1 MRMKRSEIYKA
12 ILEDAFKRMHDDKF
26 IDDDAYYDA
35 TDYILSGEF
44 GNIECESLH
53 ANYKPIVKAIVD
65 WDGSNDE
72 EINIGDK
79 VYYETAADEQLDY
92 YREISVDDESS
103 KYALISVANLYDDI
117 HSGKVNS
124 FLRNVEFIWSVIN
137 IDSMADAKKEFWD
150 RCNERQENSFYIIT
164 DENLSSNEDIWNAYS
179 YGYMLYANSKEYERD
194 SQLNFNKENK
204 FSETIPYNKRNKY
217 SQYYELFDLIS
228 ESHYCDDVLRR
239 YLNMYQIIEN
249 MCYRRNLAKISRG
262 SKRGFVRHSIAIASK
277 ANKNETD
284 EIVKGI
290 MELFPDIQNIIVVSD
305 ISPYDL
311 FLEREYGI
319 ANGGH
324 GDKKVAKI
332 IYNLRNSIVHN
343 KSTELHFSY
352 GNIDEYKDVIGLIK
366 KLIVKLE
373 PKIIDIIND
382 PSNNILEYDGKKM
395 DLY

>member
-1 MRMKRSEIYKA
+1 MKRSEIYKA
-12 ILEDAFKRMHDDKF
+12 ILEDAFKRMHDNNL
-26 IDDDAYYDA
+26 IDHDAYDDA
-35 TDYILSGEF
+35 TDYISSGEF
-44 GNIECESLH
+44 GNIECEYLH
-53 ANYKPIVKAIVD
+53 ANYKPIVKAIVN
-65 WDGSNDE
+65 WDGSNDK
-72 EINIGDK
+72 EINVGDK

-92 YREISVDDESS
+92 YREISVYSESS

-117 HSGKVNS
+117 HSGKVDS
-124 FLRNVEFIWSVIN
+124 FLRNVEFIWSAISG
-137 IDSMADAKKEFWD
+137 DSDAKKEFWD
-150 RCNERQENSFYIIT
+150 RCNERQENSFYVIT
-164 DENLSSNEDIWNAYS
+164 DELLSSKEEIWNAYS
-179 YGYMLYANSKEYERD
+179 YGYMLYANSEKHERN
-194 SQLNFNKENK
+194 SLLNFASGNK
-204 FSETIPYNKRNKY
+204 FAETIPYNKENKY

-290 MELFPDIQNIIVVSD
+290 MDLFPGIQYVIVEADIN
-305 ISPYDL
+305 PYDS

-319 ANGGH
+319 AKRGH
-324 GDKKVAKI
+324 SDKKVAKI
-332 IYNLRNSIVHN
+332 VYNLRNSIVHN

-352 GNIDEYKDVIGLIK
+352 GNFDEYKDVIGLMNL
-366 KLIVKLE
+366 LIEKFE
-373 PKIIDIIND
+373 PKIIYIIND

>member
-1 MRMKRSEIYKA
+1 MKRSEIYKA
-12 ILEDAFKRMHDDKF
+12 ILEDAFKRMHDEKL
-26 IDDDAYYDA
+26 IDDDAYDDVI
-35 TDYILSGEF
+35 DYISSGEF

-53 ANYKPIVKAIVD
+53 AIYKPIVKAIVG
-65 WDGSNDE
+65 WDGSNDK
-72 EINIGDK
+72 EINVGDK
-79 VYYETAADEQLDY
+79 VYYETAAGEQLDY
-92 YREISVDDESS
+92 YREISVYSESS
-103 KYALISVANLYDDI
+103 KYALISVANLYDDVQAN
-117 HSGKVNS
+117 KVNS
-124 FLRNVEFIWSVIN
+124 FLLNVEFIWSAISGDN
-137 IDSMADAKKEFWD
+137 DAMKEFWD
-150 RCNERQENSFYIIT
+150 RCSEKQENSFYIIT
-164 DENLSSNEDIWNAYS
+164 DENLSSNEEIWNAYS

-194 SQLNFNKENK
+194 SQLNYHKENK
-204 FSETIPYNKRNKY
+204 FAETIPFIKENMY

-239 YLNMYQIIEN
+239 YLNMYQIIEK
-249 MCYRRNLAKISRG
+249 MCYRRHLAKISRG
-262 SKRGFVRHSIAIASK
+262 SKRGFVRHSIAIASR

-290 MELFPDIQNIIVVSD
+290 MELFPGIKVVIAASD
-305 ISPYDL
+305 IRLYDP

-319 ANGGH
+319 AIGGH

-352 GNIDEYKDVIGLIK
+352 GNFEEYKDVIGLIYL
-366 KLIVKLE
+366 LIEKLE

-382 PSNNILEYDGKKM
+382 PRNNKLEYDGKKM

>member
-12 ILEDAFKRMHDDKF
+12 ILEDAFKRMHDDNF
-26 IDDDAYYDA
+26 IDDDVYNDA
-35 TDYILSGEF
+35 TDYISSGEF

-65 WDGSNDE
+65 WDGSNDI
-72 EINIGDK
+72 EINVGDK
-79 VYYETAADEQLDY
+79 VYYDTAMDEQLDY
-92 YREISVDDESS
+92 YREISKSSESS
-103 KYALISVANLYDDI
+103 KYALVSVANLYDDI

-124 FLRNVEFIWSVIN
+124 FLRNVEFIWSAISG
-137 IDSMADAKKEFWD
+137 DGDAMKEFWD

-164 DENLSSNEDIWNAYS
+164 DADLSSNEEIWNAYS

-194 SQLNFNKENK
+194 SQLNFRKENK
-204 FSETIPYNKRNKY
+204 FAETIPYNKENKY

-290 MELFPDIQNIIVVSD
+290 MDLFPGIQYVIVEADIN
-305 ISPYDL
+305 PYDS

-319 ANGGH
+319 AKRGH
-324 GDKKVAKI
+324 SDKKVAKI
-332 IYNLRNSIVHN
+332 VYNLRNSIVHN

-352 GNIDEYKDVIGLIK
+352 GNIDEYKDVIRLIK
-366 KLIVKLE
+366 LLIEKLE

>member
-26 IDDDAYYDA
+26 IDDDAYDDA
-35 TDYILSGEF
+35 TDYISSGEF

-72 EINIGDK
+72 EINVGDK
-79 VYYETAADEQLDY
+79 VYYETATDEQLDY
-92 YREISVDDESS
+92 YREISKSSKSS

-117 HSGKVNS
+117 LANRVNS
-124 FLRNVEFIWSVIN
+124 FLRNVEFIWSVISGDN
-137 IDSMADAKKEFWD
+137 DARKEFWD

-164 DENLSSNEDIWNAYS
+164 DEDLFSKEDIWNAYS

-204 FSETIPYNKRNKY
+204 FSETIPYNKGNKY

-290 MELFPDIQNIIVVSD
+290 MELFPGIQNIIVVSD

-324 GDKKVAKI
+324 GDKK
-332 IYNLRNSIVHN
+332 LP
-343 KSTELHFSY
+343 KSYITSET
-352 GNIDEYKDVIGLIK
+352 V
-366 KLIVKLE
+366 
-373 PKIIDIIND
+373 
-382 PSNNILEYDGKKM
+382 
-395 DLY
+395 

>member
-26 IDDDAYYDA
+26 IDDDAYDDA
-35 TDYILSGEF
+35 TDYISSGEF

-53 ANYKPIVKAIVD
+53 ANYKLIVKAIVD

-164 DENLSSNEDIWNAYS
+164 DEDLSSNEEIWNAYS

-194 SQLNFNKENK
+194 SQLNFRKENK
-204 FSETIPYNKRNKY
+204 FSETILYNKGNKY

-290 MELFPDIQNIIVVSD
+290 MELFPGIQNIIVVSD

-366 KLIVKLE
+366 KLIEKLE

>member
-12 ILEDAFKRMHDDKF
+12 ILEDAFKRMHDEKL
-26 IDDDAYYDA
+26 IDDDAYDDA
-35 TDYILSGEF
+35 IDYISSGEF

-53 ANYKPIVKAIVD
+53 ANYKPIVKAIIG
-65 WDGSNDE
+65 WDGSNDK
-72 EINIGDK
+72 EINVGDK
-79 VYYETAADEQLDY
+79 VYYEIAAGEQLDY
-92 YREISVDDESS
+92 YREISVYSESS
-103 KYALISVANLYDDI
+103 KYALISVANLYDDVQAN
-117 HSGKVNS
+117 KVNS
-124 FLRNVEFIWSVIN
+124 FLLNVEFIWSAISGDN
-137 IDSMADAKKEFWD
+137 DAMKEFWD
-150 RCNERQENSFYIIT
+150 RCSEKQENTFYIIT
-164 DENLSSNEDIWNAYS
+164 DENLSSNEEIWNAYS
-179 YGYMLYANSKEYERD
+179 YGYMLYANSREYERD
-194 SQLNFNKENK
+194 SQLNYHKENK
-204 FSETIPYNKRNKY
+204 FAGTIPYIKENMY

-249 MCYRRNLAKISRG
+249 MCYRRHLAKISRG
-262 SKRGFVRHSIAIASK
+262 SKRGFVRHSIAIASR

-290 MELFPDIQNIIVVSD
+290 MELFPGIKDVIAVSD
-305 ISPYDL
+305 IRPYDP

-352 GNIDEYKDVIGLIK
+352 GNFEEYKDVIELIYL
-366 KLIVKLE
+366 LIEKLE
-373 PKIIDIIND
+373 PKIINIIND
-382 PSNNILEYDGKKM
+382 PNNTILEYDGKKM

>member
-12 ILEDAFKRMHDDKF
+12 ILEDAFKRMHDEKL
-26 IDDDAYYDA
+26 IDDDAYDDA
-35 TDYILSGEF
+35 IDYISSGEF

-53 ANYKPIVKAIVD
+53 ANYKPIVKAIIG
-65 WDGSNDE
+65 WDGSNDK
-72 EINIGDK
+72 EINVGDK
-79 VYYETAADEQLDY
+79 VYYEIAAGEQLDY
-92 YREISVDDESS
+92 YREISVYSESS
-103 KYALISVANLYDDI
+103 KYALISVANLYDDVQAN
-117 HSGKVNS
+117 KVNS
-124 FLRNVEFIWSVIN
+124 FLLNVEFIWSAISGDN
-137 IDSMADAKKEFWD
+137 DAMKEFWD
-150 RCNERQENSFYIIT
+150 RCSEKQENSFYIIT
-164 DENLSSNEDIWNAYS
+164 DENLSSNEEIWNAYS
-179 YGYMLYANSKEYERD
+179 YGYMLYANSREYERD
-194 SQLNFNKENK
+194 SQLNYHKENK
-204 FSETIPYNKRNKY
+204 FAGTIPYIKENMY

-249 MCYRRNLAKISRG
+249 MCYRRHLAKISRG
-262 SKRGFVRHSIAIASK
+262 SKRGFVRHSIAIASR

-284 EIVKGI
+284 EIVKGM
-290 MELFPDIQNIIVVSD
+290 MELFPGIKDVIAVSD
-305 ISPYDL
+305 IRPYDP

-352 GNIDEYKDVIGLIK
+352 GNFEEYKDVIELICL
-366 KLIVKLE
+366 LIEKLE
-373 PKIIDIIND
+373 PKIINIIND
-382 PSNNILEYDGKKM
+382 PNNTILEYDGKKM

>member
-12 ILEDAFKRMHDDKF
+12 ILEDAFKRMHDEKL
-26 IDDDAYYDA
+26 IDDDAYDDVI
-35 TDYILSGEF
+35 DYISSGEF

-53 ANYKPIVKAIVD
+53 AIYKPIVKAIVG
-65 WDGSNDE
+65 WDGSNDK
-72 EINIGDK
+72 EINVGDK
-79 VYYETAADEQLDY
+79 VYYETAAGEQLDY
-92 YREISVDDESS
+92 YREISVYSESS
-103 KYALISVANLYDDI
+103 KYALISVANLYDDVQANN
-117 HSGKVNS
+117 VNS
-124 FLRNVEFIWSVIN
+124 FLLNVEFIWSAISGDN
-137 IDSMADAKKEFWD
+137 DAMKEFWD
-150 RCNERQENSFYIIT
+150 RCSEKQENSFYIIT
-164 DENLSSNEDIWNAYS
+164 DENLSSNEEIWNAYS

-194 SQLNFNKENK
+194 SQLNYHKENK
-204 FSETIPYNKRNKY
+204 FAETIPFIKENMY

-249 MCYRRNLAKISRG
+249 MCYRRHLAKISRG
-262 SKRGFVRHSIAIASK
+262 SKRGFVRHSIAIASR

-290 MELFPDIQNIIVVSD
+290 MELFPGIKVVIAASD
-305 ISPYDL
+305 IRLYDP

-319 ANGGH
+319 AIGGH

-352 GNIDEYKDVIGLIK
+352 GNFEEYKDVIGLIYL
-366 KLIVKLE
+366 LIEKLE

-382 PSNNILEYDGKKM
+382 PRNNKLEYDGKKM

>member
-12 ILEDAFKRMHDDKF
+12 ILEDAFKRMHDEKL
-26 IDDDAYYDA
+26 IDDDAYDDA
-35 TDYILSGEF
+35 IDYISSGEF

-53 ANYKPIVKAIVD
+53 ANYKPIVKAIIG
-65 WDGSNDE
+65 WDGSNDK
-72 EINIGDK
+72 EINVGDK
-79 VYYETAADEQLDY
+79 VYYEIAAGEQLDY
-92 YREISVDDESS
+92 YREISVYSESS
-103 KYALISVANLYDDI
+103 KYALISVANLYDDVQAN
-117 HSGKVNS
+117 KVNS
-124 FLRNVEFIWSVIN
+124 FLLNVEFIWSAISGDN
-137 IDSMADAKKEFWD
+137 DAMKEFWD
-150 RCNERQENSFYIIT
+150 RCSEKQENSFYIIT
-164 DENLSSNEDIWNAYS
+164 DENLSSNEEIWNAYS
-179 YGYMLYANSKEYERD
+179 YGYMLYANSREYERD
-194 SQLNFNKENK
+194 SQLNYHKENK
-204 FSETIPYNKRNKY
+204 FAGTIPYIKENMY

-249 MCYRRNLAKISRG
+249 MCYRRHLAKISRG
-262 SKRGFVRHSIAIASK
+262 SKRGFVRHSIAIASR

-290 MELFPDIQNIIVVSD
+290 MELFPGIKDVIAVSD
-305 ISPYDL
+305 IRPYDP

-352 GNIDEYKDVIGLIK
+352 GNFEEYKDVIELIYL
-366 KLIVKLE
+366 LIEKLE
-373 PKIIDIIND
+373 PKIINIIND
-382 PSNNILEYDGKKM
+382 PNNTILEYDGKKM

>member
-12 ILEDAFKRMHDDKF
+12 ILEDAFKRMHDNNF
-26 IDDDAYYDA
+26 IDDDVYDDA
-35 TDYILSGEF
+35 TDYISSSEF
-44 GNIECESLH
+44 GNIECDSLH
-53 ANYKPIVKAIVD
+53 ANYKAIINAIVD
-65 WDGSNDE
+65 WDGSNDK
-72 EINIGDK
+72 EINVGDK
-79 VYYETAADEQLDY
+79 VYYGTAADGQLDY
-92 YREISVDDESS
+92 YREISVDSESS
-103 KYALISVANLYDDI
+103 KYVLISVANLFDDI
-117 HSGKVNS
+117 QANRVNS
-124 FLRNVEFIWSVIN
+124 YLHSVEFIWSAISGDN
-137 IDSMADAKKEFWD
+137 DAKKEFWD
-150 RCNERQENSFYIIT
+150 RCNVKQENSFYIIT
-164 DENLSSNEDIWNAYS
+164 DEVLSSKEDIWNAYS

-194 SQLNFNKENK
+194 SQLNFRKENK
-204 FSETIPYNKRNKY
+204 FAETIPYNKENKY

-284 EIVKGI
+284 EIVNGI
-290 MELFPDIQNIIVVSD
+290 MEIFPGIEDVIVVSD
-305 ISPYDL
+305 ISPYNF
-311 FLEREYGI
+311 FLESEYGI

-324 GDKKVAKI
+324 GDKKVAQI

-352 GNIDEYKDVIGLIK
+352 GNIDEYKDVIELIK
-366 KLIVKLE
+366 LLIEKLE
-373 PKIIDIIND
+373 PKIIEIIND

>member
-1 MRMKRSEIYKA
+1 MKRSEIYKA
-12 ILEDAFKRMHDDKF
+12 ILEDAFKRMHDEKL
-26 IDDDAYYDA
+26 IDDDAYDDVI
-35 TDYILSGEF
+35 DYISSGEF

-53 ANYKPIVKAIVD
+53 AIYKPIVKAIVG
-65 WDGSNDE
+65 WDGSNDK
-72 EINIGDK
+72 EINVGDK
-79 VYYETAADEQLDY
+79 VYYETAAGEQLDY
-92 YREISVDDESS
+92 YREISVYSESS
-103 KYALISVANLYDDI
+103 KYALISVANLYDDVQAN
-117 HSGKVNS
+117 KVNS
-124 FLRNVEFIWSVIN
+124 FLLNVEFIWSAISGDN
-137 IDSMADAKKEFWD
+137 DAMKEFWD
-150 RCNERQENSFYIIT
+150 RCSEKQENSFYIIT
-164 DENLSSNEDIWNAYS
+164 DENLSSNEEIWNAYS
-179 YGYMLYANSKEYERD
+179 YGHMLYANSKEYERD
-194 SQLNFNKENK
+194 SQLNYHKENK
-204 FSETIPYNKRNKY
+204 FAETIPFIKENMY

-249 MCYRRNLAKISRG
+249 MCYRRHLAKISRG
-262 SKRGFVRHSIAIASK
+262 SKRGFVRHSIAIASR

-290 MELFPDIQNIIVVSD
+290 MELFPGIKVVIAASD
-305 ISPYDL
+305 IRLYDP

-319 ANGGH
+319 AICGH

-352 GNIDEYKDVIGLIK
+352 GNFEEYKDVIGLIYL
-366 KLIVKLE
+366 LIEKLE

-382 PSNNILEYDGKKM
+382 PRNNKLEYDGKKM

>member
-1 MRMKRSEIYKA
+1 MKRSEIYKA
-12 ILEDAFKRMHDDKF
+12 ILEDAFKRMHDNNF
-26 IDDDAYYDA
+26 IDDDVYDDA
-35 TDYILSGEF
+35 TDYISSSEF
-44 GNIECESLH
+44 GNIECDSLH
-53 ANYKPIVKAIVD
+53 ANYKAIINAIVD
-65 WDGSNDE
+65 WDGSNDK
-72 EINIGDK
+72 EINVGDK
-79 VYYETAADEQLDY
+79 VYYGTAADGQLDY
-92 YREISVDDESS
+92 YREISVDSESS
-103 KYALISVANLYDDI
+103 KYVLISVANLFDDI
-117 HSGKVNS
+117 QANRVNS
-124 FLRNVEFIWSVIN
+124 YLHSVEFIWSAISGDN
-137 IDSMADAKKEFWD
+137 DAKKEFWD
-150 RCNERQENSFYIIT
+150 RCNVKQENSFYIIT
-164 DENLSSNEDIWNAYS
+164 DEVLSSKEDIWNAYS

-194 SQLNFNKENK
+194 SQLNFRKENK
-204 FSETIPYNKRNKY
+204 FAETIPYNKENKY

-284 EIVKGI
+284 EIVNGI
-290 MELFPDIQNIIVVSD
+290 MEIFPGIEDVIVVSD
-305 ISPYDL
+305 ISPYNF
-311 FLEREYGI
+311 FLESEYGI

-352 GNIDEYKDVIGLIK
+352 GNIDEYKDVIELIK
-366 KLIVKLE
+366 LLIEKLE
-373 PKIIDIIND
+373 PKIIEIIND

>member
-12 ILEDAFKRMHDDKF
+12 ILEDAFKRMHDNNF
-26 IDDDAYYDA
+26 IDDDVYDDA
-35 TDYILSGEF
+35 TDYISSSEF
-44 GNIECESLH
+44 GNIECDSLH
-53 ANYKPIVKAIVD
+53 ANYKAIINAIVD
-65 WDGSNDE
+65 WDGSNDK
-72 EINIGDK
+72 EINVGDK
-79 VYYETAADEQLDY
+79 VYYGTAADGQLDY
-92 YREISVDDESS
+92 YREISVDSESS
-103 KYALISVANLYDDI
+103 KYVLISVANLFDDI
-117 HSGKVNS
+117 QANRVNS
-124 FLRNVEFIWSVIN
+124 YLQNVEFIWSAISGDN
-137 IDSMADAKKEFWD
+137 DAKKEFWD
-150 RCNERQENSFYIIT
+150 RCNVKQENSFYIIT
-164 DENLSSNEDIWNAYS
+164 DEVLSSKEDIWNAYS

-194 SQLNFNKENK
+194 SQLNFRKENK
-204 FSETIPYNKRNKY
+204 FAETIPYNKENKY

-284 EIVKGI
+284 EIVNGI
-290 MELFPDIQNIIVVSD
+290 MEIFPGIEDVIVVSD
-305 ISPYDL
+305 ISPYNF
-311 FLEREYGI
+311 FLESEYGI

-352 GNIDEYKDVIGLIK
+352 GNIDEYKDVIELIK
-366 KLIVKLE
+366 LLIEKLE
-373 PKIIDIIND
+373 PKIIEIIND

>member
-12 ILEDAFKRMHDDKF
+12 ILEDAFKRMHDEKL
-26 IDDDAYYDA
+26 IDDDAYDDA
-35 TDYILSGEF
+35 IDYISSGEF

-53 ANYKPIVKAIVD
+53 ANYKPIVKAIIG
-65 WDGSNDE
+65 WDGSNDK
-72 EINIGDK
+72 EINVGDK
-79 VYYETAADEQLDY
+79 VYYEIAAGEQLDY
-92 YREISVDDESS
+92 YREISVYSESS
-103 KYALISVANLYDDI
+103 KYALISVANLYDDVQAN
-117 HSGKVNS
+117 KVNS
-124 FLRNVEFIWSVIN
+124 FLLNVEFIWSAISGDN
-137 IDSMADAKKEFWD
+137 DAMKEFWD
-150 RCNERQENSFYIIT
+150 RCSEKQENSFYIIT
-164 DENLSSNEDIWNAYS
+164 DENLSSNEEIWNAYS
-179 YGYMLYANSKEYERD
+179 YGYMLYANSREYERD
-194 SQLNFNKENK
+194 SQLNYHKENK
-204 FSETIPYNKRNKY
+204 FAGTIPYIKENMY

-249 MCYRRNLAKISRG
+249 MCYRRHLAKISRG
-262 SKRGFVRHSIAIASK
+262 SKRGFVRHSIAIASR

-290 MELFPDIQNIIVVSD
+290 MELFPGIKDVIAVSD
-305 ISPYDL
+305 IRPYDP

-352 GNIDEYKDVIGLIK
+352 GNFEEYKDVIELIYL
-366 KLIVKLE
+366 LIEKLE
-373 PKIIDIIND
+373 PKIINIIND
-382 PSNNILEYDGKKM
+382 PNDTILEYDGKKM

>member
-12 ILEDAFKRMHDDKF
+12 ILEDAFKRMHDNNF
-26 IDDDAYYDA
+26 IDDDVYDDA
-35 TDYILSGEF
+35 TDYISSSEF
-44 GNIECESLH
+44 GNIECDSLH
-53 ANYKPIVKAIVD
+53 ANYKAIINAIVD
-65 WDGSNDE
+65 WDGSNDK
-72 EINIGDK
+72 EINVGDK
-79 VYYETAADEQLDY
+79 VYYGTAADGQLDY
-92 YREISVDDESS
+92 YREISVDSESS
-103 KYALISVANLYDDI
+103 KYVLISVANLFDDI
-117 HSGKVNS
+117 QANRVNS
-124 FLRNVEFIWSVIN
+124 YLHSVEFIWSAISGDN
-137 IDSMADAKKEFWD
+137 DAKKEFWD
-150 RCNERQENSFYIIT
+150 RCNVKQENSFYIIT
-164 DENLSSNEDIWNAYS
+164 DEVLSSKEDIWNAYS

-194 SQLNFNKENK
+194 SQLNFRKENK
-204 FSETIPYNKRNKY
+204 FAETIPYNKENKY

-284 EIVKGI
+284 EIVNGI
-290 MELFPDIQNIIVVSD
+290 MEIFPGIEDVIVVSD
-305 ISPYDL
+305 ISPYNF
-311 FLEREYGI
+311 FLESEYGI

-352 GNIDEYKDVIGLIK
+352 GNIDEYKDVIELIK
-366 KLIVKLE
+366 LLIEKLE
-373 PKIIDIIND
+373 PKIIEIIND

>member
-1 MRMKRSEIYKA
+1 MKRSEIYKA
-12 ILEDAFKRMHDDKF
+12 ILEDAFNRMHDEKL
-26 IDDDAYYDA
+26 IDDDAYNDA
-35 TDYILSGEF
+35 IDCISSGEF

-53 ANYKPIVKAIVD
+53 ANYETIVRAIVD
-65 WDGSNDE
+65 WDGSNDK
-72 EINIGDK
+72 EINVGDK

-92 YREISVDDESS
+92 YREISVYSESS
-103 KYALISVANLYDDI
+103 KYALISVSNLYDDI
-117 HSGKVNS
+117 KANKVNS
-124 FLRNVEFIWSVIN
+124 FLLNVEFIWSAISGN
-137 IDSMADAKKEFWD
+137 NDAKKEFWD
-150 RCNERQENSFYIIT
+150 RCNEKQENSFYIIT
-164 DENLSSNEDIWNAYS
+164 DENLSSNEEIWNAYS
-179 YGYMLYANSKEYERD
+179 YGYMLYANSKEYERN
-194 SQLNFNKENK
+194 SQLNYHKENK
-204 FSETIPYNKRNKY
+204 FAETIPYIKENNY

-290 MELFPDIQNIIVVSD
+290 MELFPGIKDVIAVSD
-305 ISPYDL
+305 IRPYDL

-352 GNIDEYKDVIGLIK
+352 GNFEEYKDVVGLIK
-366 KLIVKLE
+366 LLIEKLE

-382 PSNNILEYDGKKM
+382 PRKKILEYDGKKM

>member
-1 MRMKRSEIYKA
+1 MKRSEIYKA
-12 ILEDAFKRMHDDKF
+12 ILEDAFKRMHDEKL
-26 IDDDAYYDA
+26 IDDDAYDDA
-35 TDYILSGEF
+35 IDYISSGEF

-53 ANYKPIVKAIVD
+53 ANYKPIVKAIIG
-65 WDGSNDE
+65 WDGSNDK
-72 EINIGDK
+72 EINVGDK
-79 VYYETAADEQLDY
+79 VYYEIAAGEQLDY
-92 YREISVDDESS
+92 YREISVYSESS
-103 KYALISVANLYDDI
+103 KYALISVANLYDDVQAN
-117 HSGKVNS
+117 KVNS
-124 FLRNVEFIWSVIN
+124 FLLNVEFIWSAISGDN
-137 IDSMADAKKEFWD
+137 DAMKEFWD
-150 RCNERQENSFYIIT
+150 RCSEKQENSFYIIT
-164 DENLSSNEDIWNAYS
+164 DENLSSNEEIWNAYS
-179 YGYMLYANSKEYERD
+179 YGYMLYANSREYERD
-194 SQLNFNKENK
+194 SQLNYHKENK
-204 FSETIPYNKRNKY
+204 FAGTIPYIKENMY

-249 MCYRRNLAKISRG
+249 MCYRRHLAKISRG
-262 SKRGFVRHSIAIASK
+262 SKRGFVRHSIAIASR

-290 MELFPDIQNIIVVSD
+290 MELFPGIKDVIAVSD
-305 ISPYDL
+305 IRPYDP

-352 GNIDEYKDVIGLIK
+352 GNFEEYKDVIELIYL
-366 KLIVKLE
+366 LIEKLE
-373 PKIIDIIND
+373 PKIINIIND
-382 PSNNILEYDGKKM
+382 PNNTLLEYDGKKM

>member
-1 MRMKRSEIYKA
+1 MKRSEIYKA
-12 ILEDAFKRMHDDKF
+12 ILEDAFKRMHDEKL
-26 IDDDAYYDA
+26 IDDDVHDDA
-35 TDYILSGEF
+35 TDYISSGEF
-44 GNIECESLH
+44 GNIECEAVH
-53 ANYKPIVKAIVD
+53 ANYKPIIKAIVD
-65 WDGSNDE
+65 WDGSNDM
-72 EINIGDK
+72 EIKVGDK

-92 YREISVDDESS
+92 YREISIHFDSS
-103 KYALISVANLYDDI
+103 KYVLISVANLYDDI
-117 HSGKVNS
+117 QANKVNS
-124 FLRNVEFIWSVIN
+124 FLLNVEFIWSAISGDN
-137 IDSMADAKKEFWD
+137 EAMKEFWD
-150 RCNERQENSFYIIT
+150 RCKDKQENSFYIIT
-164 DENLSSNEDIWNAYS
+164 DGELSSKEDIWNAYS
-179 YGYMLYANSKEYERD
+179 YGYMLYANSNEYERD
-194 SQLNFNKENK
+194 SQLNYPKENK
-204 FSETIPYNKRNKY
+204 FAETIPYNKENKY

-262 SKRGFVRHSIAIASK
+262 SKRGFVRHSIAITSK

-290 MELFPDIQNIIVVSD
+290 MELFPGIKDVIAVSD
-305 ISPYDL
+305 ITPYDF
-311 FLEREYGI
+311 FLEREYAI
-319 ANGGH
+319 AKGGH
-324 GDKKVAKI
+324 GDKKVARI

-352 GNIDEYKDVIGLIK
+352 GNFDEYKDIIGLINL
-366 KLIVKLE
+366 LIEKLE

>member
-12 ILEDAFKRMHDDKF
+12 ILEDAFKRMHDEKL
-26 IDDDAYYDA
+26 IDDDAYDDA
-35 TDYILSGEF
+35 IDYISSGEF

-53 ANYKPIVKAIVD
+53 ANYKPIVKAIIG
-65 WDGSNDE
+65 WDGSNDK
-72 EINIGDK
+72 EINVGDK
-79 VYYETAADEQLDY
+79 VYYEIAAGEQLDY
-92 YREISVDDESS
+92 YREISVYSESS
-103 KYALISVANLYDDI
+103 KYALISVANLYDDVQAN
-117 HSGKVNS
+117 KVNS
-124 FLRNVEFIWSVIN
+124 FLLNVEFIWSAISGDN
-137 IDSMADAKKEFWD
+137 DAMKEFWD
-150 RCNERQENSFYIIT
+150 RCSEKQENSFYIIT
-164 DENLSSNEDIWNAYS
+164 DENLSSNEEIWNAYS
-179 YGYMLYANSKEYERD
+179 YGYMLYANSREYERD
-194 SQLNFNKENK
+194 SQLNYHKENK
-204 FSETIPYNKRNKY
+204 FAGTIPYIKENMY

-249 MCYRRNLAKISRG
+249 MCYRRHLAKISRG
-262 SKRGFVRHSIAIASK
+262 SKRGFVRHSIAIASR

-290 MELFPDIQNIIVVSD
+290 MELFPGIKDVIAVSD
-305 ISPYDL
+305 IRPYDP

-352 GNIDEYKDVIGLIK
+352 GNFEEYKDVIELICL
-366 KLIVKLE
+366 LIEKLE
-373 PKIIDIIND
+373 PKIINIIND
-382 PSNNILEYDGKKM
+382 PNNTILEYDGKKM

>member
-1 MRMKRSEIYKA
+1 MKRSEIYKA
-12 ILEDAFKRMHDDKF
+12 ILEDVFKRMHDDNF
-26 IDDDAYYDA
+26 IDDDVYNDA
-35 TDYILSGEF
+35 TDYISSGEF
-44 GNIECESLH
+44 GNIECESLQD
-53 ANYKPIVKAIVD
+53 NYKTIVKAIVD
-65 WDGSNDE
+65 WDGSNDID
-72 EINIGDK
+72 INVGDK
-79 VYYETAADEQLDY
+79 VYYETATDEQLYY
-92 YREISVDDESS
+92 YREISKSS
-103 KYALISVANLYDDI
+103 EGSQYALISVANLFDDVQAN
-117 HSGKVNS
+117 KVNS
-124 FLRNVEFIWSVIN
+124 FLRNVEFIWSAISR
-137 IDSMADAKKEFWD
+137 DSDAKKEFWD
-150 RCNERQENSFYIIT
+150 RCNVKQENSFYIIT
-164 DENLSSNEDIWNAYS
+164 DEDLSSNEEIWNAYS
-179 YGYMLYANSKEYERD
+179 YGYMLYANSEKYERD
-194 SQLNFNKENK
+194 SQLNYPKESK
-204 FSETIPYNKRNKY
+204 FSTTIPYNKGNKY

-249 MCYRRNLAKISRG
+249 MCYRRNLAKISHG

-290 MELFPDIQNIIVVSD
+290 TELFPNISVVIDKSD

-319 ANGGH
+319 GNGGH
-324 GDKKVAKI
+324 NDKRIAKI

-352 GNIDEYKDVIGLIK
+352 GNIDEYKDVIGLMDLLIR
-366 KLIVKLE
+366 KLD

-382 PSNNILEYDGKKM
+382 PCNNILEYDGKKM

>member
-26 IDDDAYYDA
+26 IDDDAYDDA
-35 TDYILSGEF
+35 TDYISSGEF

-72 EINIGDK
+72 EINVGDK
-79 VYYETAADEQLDY
+79 VYYETATDEQLDY
-92 YREISVDDESS
+92 YREISKSSKSS

-117 HSGKVNS
+117 LANRVNS
-124 FLRNVEFIWSVIN
+124 FLRNVEFIWSVISGDN
-137 IDSMADAKKEFWD
+137 DARKEFWD

-164 DENLSSNEDIWNAYS
+164 DEDLFSKEDIWNAYS

-204 FSETIPYNKRNKY
+204 FSQTIPYNKGNKY

-290 MELFPDIQNIIVVSD
+290 MELFPGIQNIIVVSD

-366 KLIVKLE
+366 KLIEKLE

>member
-1 MRMKRSEIYKA
+1 MIMKRSEIYKA
-12 ILEDAFKRMHDDKF
+12 ILEDAFKRMHDNNF
-26 IDDDAYYDA
+26 IDDDAYDDA
-35 TDYILSGEF
+35 TDYISSGEF
-44 GNIECESLH
+44 GNIECDSLH
-53 ANYKPIVKAIVD
+53 ANYKAIIKAIVD
-65 WDGSNDE
+65 WDGSNDK
-72 EINIGDK
+72 EINVGDK
-79 VYYETAADEQLDY
+79 VYYGIAADEQLDY
-92 YREISVDDESS
+92 YREISVDSESS

-117 HSGKVNS
+117 QANRVNP
-124 FLRNVEFIWSVIN
+124 FLQNVEFIWSAISGDN
-137 IDSMADAKKEFWD
+137 DAKKDFWD

-164 DENLSSNEDIWNAYS
+164 DEVLSSKEEIWNAYS
-179 YGYMLYANSKEYERD
+179 YGYMLYANKKEYGRD
-194 SQLNFNKENK
+194 SQLNFNKENM
-204 FSETIPYNKRNKY
+204 FAETIPYNKENKY
-217 SQYYELFDLIS
+217 CQYYELFDLIS

-284 EIVKGI
+284 EIVNGI
-290 MELFPDIQNIIVVSD
+290 MEIFPGIKDVIVVSE
-305 ISPYDL
+305 ISPYNL

-352 GNIDEYKDVIGLIK
+352 GNIDEYKDVIVLIK
-366 KLIVKLE
+366 LLIRKLE

>member
-1 MRMKRSEIYKA
+1 MKRSEIYKA
-12 ILEDAFKRMHDDKF
+12 ILEDAFKRMHDDNF
-26 IDDDAYYDA
+26 IDDDVYNDA
-35 TDYILSGEF
+35 TDYISSGEF
-44 GNIECESLH
+44 DNIECESLQD
-53 ANYKPIVKAIVD
+53 NYKTIVKAIVD
-65 WDGSNDE
+65 WDGSNDID
-72 EINIGDK
+72 INVGDK
-79 VYYETAADEQLDY
+79 VYYETATDEQLYY
-92 YREISVDDESS
+92 YREISKSSEGS
-103 KYALISVANLYDDI
+103 KYALISVANLFDDVQAN
-117 HSGKVNS
+117 KVNS
-124 FLRNVEFIWSVIN
+124 FLRNVEFIWSAISR
-137 IDSMADAKKEFWD
+137 DSDAKKEFWD
-150 RCNERQENSFYIIT
+150 RCNVKQENSFYIIT
-164 DENLSSNEDIWNAYS
+164 DEDLSSNEEIWNAYS
-179 YGYMLYANSKEYERD
+179 YGYMLYANSEKYERD
-194 SQLNFNKENK
+194 SQLNYPKESK
-204 FSETIPYNKRNKY
+204 FSTTIPYNKGNKY

-290 MELFPDIQNIIVVSD
+290 TELFPNISVVIDKSD

-319 ANGGH
+319 GNGGH
-324 GDKKVAKI
+324 NDKRIAKI

-352 GNIDEYKDVIGLIK
+352 GNIDEYKDVIGLMDL
-366 KLIVKLE
+366 LIRKLE

-382 PSNNILEYDGKKM
+382 PCNNILEYDGKKM

>member
-12 ILEDAFKRMHDDKF
+12 ILEDAFKRMHDEKL
-26 IDDDAYYDA
+26 IDDDVHDDA
-35 TDYILSGEF
+35 TDYISSGEF
-44 GNIECESLH
+44 GNIECEAVH
-53 ANYKPIVKAIVD
+53 ANYKPIIKAIVD
-65 WDGSNDE
+65 WDGSNDM
-72 EINIGDK
+72 EIKVGDK

-92 YREISVDDESS
+92 YREISIHFDSS
-103 KYALISVANLYDDI
+103 KYVLISVANLYDDI
-117 HSGKVNS
+117 QANKVNS
-124 FLRNVEFIWSVIN
+124 FLLNVEFIWSAISGDN
-137 IDSMADAKKEFWD
+137 EAMKEFWD
-150 RCNERQENSFYIIT
+150 RCKDKQENSFYIIT
-164 DENLSSNEDIWNAYS
+164 DGELSSKEDIWNAYS
-179 YGYMLYANSKEYERD
+179 YGYMLYANSNEYERD
-194 SQLNFNKENK
+194 SQLNYPKENK
-204 FSETIPYNKRNKY
+204 FAETIPYNKENKY

-262 SKRGFVRHSIAIASK
+262 SKRGFVRHSIAITSK

-290 MELFPDIQNIIVVSD
+290 MELFPGIKDVIAVSD
-305 ISPYDL
+305 ITPYDF
-311 FLEREYGI
+311 FLEREYAI
-319 ANGGH
+319 AKGGH
-324 GDKKVAKI
+324 GDKKVARI

-352 GNIDEYKDVIGLIK
+352 GNFDEYKDIIGLINL
-366 KLIVKLE
+366 LIEKLE

>member
-1 MRMKRSEIYKA
+1 MKRSEIYKA

-26 IDDDAYYDA
+26 IDDDAYDDA
-35 TDYILSGEF
+35 IDYISSGEF

-53 ANYKPIVKAIVD
+53 ANYKPIIKAIVD
-65 WDGSNDE
+65 WDGSNDI
-72 EINIGDK
+72 EIKVGDK
-79 VYYETAADEQLDY
+79 VYYKTATYEQIDY
-92 YREISVDDESS
+92 YREISVYSESS
-103 KYALISVANLYDDI
+103 QYALISAANLYDDI
-117 HSGKVNS
+117 HSGKVDS

-137 IDSMADAKKEFWD
+137 RDKMADARKEFWD
-150 RCNERQENSFYIIT
+150 RCNEWQENSFYIIT
-164 DENLSSNEDIWNAYS
+164 DEDLSSKEEIWNAYS
-179 YGYMLYANSKEYERD
+179 YGYMLYANSNEYERD
-194 SQLNFNKENK
+194 SHLNFNKENK
-204 FSETIPYNKRNKY
+204 FATTIPYNKGNKY

-290 MELFPDIQNIIVVSD
+290 MELFPGIKDVIVVSD

-324 GDKKVAKI
+324 NDKKVAKI

-352 GNIDEYKDVIGLIK
+352 GNIDEYKEVIDLIR
-366 KLIVKLE
+366 KLIEKLE

>member
-12 ILEDAFKRMHDDKF
+12 ILEDAFKRMHDEKL
-26 IDDDAYYDA
+26 IDDDAYDDA
-35 TDYILSGEF
+35 IDYISSGEF

-53 ANYKPIVKAIVD
+53 ANYKPIVKAIIG
-65 WDGSNDE
+65 WDGSNDK
-72 EINIGDK
+72 EINVGDK
-79 VYYETAADEQLDY
+79 VYYEIAAGEQLDY
-92 YREISVDDESS
+92 YREISVYSESS
-103 KYALISVANLYDDI
+103 KYALISVANLYDDVQAN
-117 HSGKVNS
+117 KVNS
-124 FLRNVEFIWSVIN
+124 FLLNVEFIWSAISGDN
-137 IDSMADAKKEFWD
+137 DAMKEFWD
-150 RCNERQENSFYIIT
+150 RCSEKQENSFYIIT
-164 DENLSSNEDIWNAYS
+164 DENLSSNEEIWNAYS
-179 YGYMLYANSKEYERD
+179 YGYMLYANSREYERD
-194 SQLNFNKENK
+194 SQLNYHKENK
-204 FSETIPYNKRNKY
+204 FAGTIPYIKENMY

-249 MCYRRNLAKISRG
+249 MCYRRHLAKISRG
-262 SKRGFVRHSIAIASK
+262 SKRGFVRHSIAIASR

-290 MELFPDIQNIIVVSD
+290 MELFPGIKDVIAVSD
-305 ISPYDL
+305 IRPYDP

-324 GDKKVAKI
+324 GDKKVVKI

-352 GNIDEYKDVIGLIK
+352 GNFEEYKDVIELIYL
-366 KLIVKLE
+366 LIEKLE
-373 PKIIDIIND
+373 PKIINIIND
-382 PSNNILEYDGKKM
+382 PNNTILEYDGKKM

>member
-1 MRMKRSEIYKA
+1 MKRSEIYKA
-12 ILEDAFKRMHDDKF
+12 ILEDAFKRMLDDNF
-26 IDDDAYYDA
+26 IDDDVYNDA
-35 TDYILSGEF
+35 IDYISSGEF
-44 GNIECESLH
+44 GNIECESLY
-53 ANYKPIVKAIVD
+53 ANYKSIVKAIVN
-65 WDGSNDE
+65 WDGSNDK
-72 EINIGDK
+72 EINVGDK
-79 VYYETAADEQLDY
+79 VYYETAADEQLEY
-92 YREISVDDESS
+92 YKEISVDSESS
-103 KYALISVANLYDDI
+103 KYALISVANLFDDI
-117 HSGKVNS
+117 QANRVNS
-124 FLRNVEFIWSVIN
+124 FLQNIEFIWSAISG
-137 IDSMADAKKEFWD
+137 DSNAKKDFWN
-150 RCNERQENSFYIIT
+150 RCNVKQENSFYIIM
-164 DENLSSNEDIWNAYS
+164 DENLSSKEEIWNAYS

-194 SQLNFNKENK
+194 SQLDFRKENK
-204 FSETIPYNKRNKY
+204 FAETIPYNKENKY

-290 MELFPDIQNIIVVSD
+290 MDLFPGIQYVIVEADIN
-305 ISPYDL
+305 PYDS

-319 ANGGH
+319 AKRGH
-324 GDKKVAKI
+324 NDKKVAKI
-332 IYNLRNSIVHN
+332 VYNLRNSIVHN

-352 GNIDEYKDVIGLIK
+352 GNIDEYKDVIGLIN
-366 KLIVKLE
+366 LIIEKLE

>member
-12 ILEDAFKRMHDDKF
+12 ILEDAFKRMHDDNI
-26 IDDDAYYDA
+26 IDNDAYDDA
-35 TDYILSGEF
+35 TDCISSGEF

-53 ANYKPIVKAIVD
+53 ANYKTIVKAIVD
-65 WDGSNDE
+65 WDGSNDK
-72 EINIGDK
+72 EINVGDK

-92 YREISVDDESS
+92 YREISVYSESS

-117 HSGKVNS
+117 QANKVNS
-124 FLRNVEFIWSVIN
+124 FLLNVEFIWSTISGDN
-137 IDSMADAKKEFWD
+137 EAMKEFWN
-150 RCNERQENSFYIIT
+150 RCKVKQESSFYIIT
-164 DENLSSNEDIWNAYS
+164 DKDLSSNEEIWNAYS

-194 SQLNFNKENK
+194 SQLNYHKENK
-204 FSETIPYNKRNKY
+204 FATTIPYHKENKY

-290 MELFPDIQNIIVVSD
+290 TELFPGIWDEIVVSD

-319 ANGGH
+319 ANGDH

-352 GNIDEYKDVIGLIK
+352 GNINEYKVVIGLMDLLIK
-366 KLIVKLE
+366 KLEL
-373 PKIIDIIND
+373 KIIDIIND
-382 PSNNILEYDGKKM
+382 PSNNILEYDDKKM

>member
-1 MRMKRSEIYKA
+1 MRMKRSEIYKT
-12 ILEDAFKRMHDDKF
+12 ILEDAFKRMHDDNF
-26 IDDDAYYDA
+26 IDDDAYDDA
-35 TDYILSGEF
+35 IDYISSGEF

-53 ANYKPIVKAIVD
+53 ANYKAIIKAIVD
-65 WDGSNDE
+65 WDGSNDT
-72 EINIGDK
+72 EIVVGDK
-79 VYYETAADEQLDY
+79 IYYERAIDEHLEY
-92 YREISVDDESS
+92 YREISVCSERS
-103 KYALISVANLYDDI
+103 KFALISASHIFRDI
-117 HSGKVNS
+117 QACATNS
-124 FLRNVEFIWSVIN
+124 FLRNIELIWPVIINDNNTKELFWMICN
-137 IDSMADAKKEFWD
+137 IEDKKA
-150 RCNERQENSFYIIT
+150 FYIIT
-164 DENLSSNEDIWNAYS
+164 DEQLSTYEEKWNAYS

-194 SQLNFNKENK
+194 SQLNYDKENK
-204 FSETIPYNKRNKY
+204 FAITIPYNKENKY
-217 SQYYELFDLIS
+217 CQYYELFDLIS

-249 MCYRRNLAKISRG
+249 MCYRRNLAKISHG

-290 MELFPDIQNIIVVSD
+290 MELFPGIKDVIVVSD

-352 GNIDEYKDVIGLIK
+352 GNFDEYKDVIGLIK
-366 KLIVKLE
+366 KLIEKLE

>member
-1 MRMKRSEIYKA
+1 MKRSEIYKA
-12 ILEDAFKRMHDDKF
+12 ILEDAFKRMHDEKL
-26 IDDDAYYDA
+26 IDDDAYDDA
-35 TDYILSGEF
+35 IDYISSGEF

-53 ANYKPIVKAIVD
+53 ANYKPIVKAIIG
-65 WDGSNDE
+65 WDGSNDK
-72 EINIGDK
+72 EINVGDK
-79 VYYETAADEQLDY
+79 VYYEIAAGEQLDY
-92 YREISVDDESS
+92 YREISVYSESS
-103 KYALISVANLYDDI
+103 KYALISVANLYDDVQAN
-117 HSGKVNS
+117 KVNS
-124 FLRNVEFIWSVIN
+124 FLLNVEFIWSAISGDN
-137 IDSMADAKKEFWD
+137 DAMKEFWD
-150 RCNERQENSFYIIT
+150 RCSEKQENSFYIIT
-164 DENLSSNEDIWNAYS
+164 DENLSSNEEIWNAYS
-179 YGYMLYANSKEYERD
+179 YGYMLYANSREYERD
-194 SQLNFNKENK
+194 SQLNYHKENK
-204 FSETIPYNKRNKY
+204 FAGTIPYIKENMY

-249 MCYRRNLAKISRG
+249 MCYRRHLAKISRG
-262 SKRGFVRHSIAIASK
+262 SKRGFVRHSIAIASR

-290 MELFPDIQNIIVVSD
+290 MELFPGIKNVIAVSD
-305 ISPYDL
+305 IRPYDP

-352 GNIDEYKDVIGLIK
+352 GNFEEYKDVIELIYLLIE
-366 KLIVKLE
+366 KLG
-373 PKIIDIIND
+373 PKIINIIND
-382 PSNNILEYDGKKM
+382 PNNTILEYDGKKM

>member
-12 ILEDAFKRMHDDKF
+12 ILEDAFKRMYDDKF
-26 IDDDAYYDA
+26 IDDDAYDDA
-35 TDYILSGEF
+35 TDYISSGEF
-44 GNIECESLH
+44 GNIECESLQD
-53 ANYKPIVKAIVD
+53 NYKTIVKAIVD
-65 WDGSNDE
+65 WDGSNDI
-72 EINIGDK
+72 EINVGDK
-79 VYYETAADEQLDY
+79 VYFETATDEQFDY
-92 YREISVDDESS
+92 YREISVYSESS

-117 HSGKVNS
+117 HSGKVDS
-124 FLRNVEFIWSVIN
+124 FLRNVEFIWSALSG
-137 IDSMADAKKEFWD
+137 DSDAKKEFWD
-150 RCNERQENSFYIIT
+150 RCNERQEKSFYIIT
-164 DENLSSNEDIWNAYS
+164 DEDISSNEDLWNAYS
-179 YGYMLYANSKEYERD
+179 YGYMLYANSKEYERN
-194 SQLNFNKENK
+194 SHLNFNKENK
-204 FSETIPYNKRNKY
+204 FATTIPYNKGNKY
-217 SQYYELFDLIS
+217 CQYYELFDLIS

-290 MELFPDIQNIIVVSD
+290 IDLFPDIKDVIVVSD

-324 GDKKVAKI
+324 CDKKVAKI

-352 GNIDEYKDVIGLIK
+352 GNFDEYKDVIGLMDL
-366 KLIVKLE
+366 LIRKLE

-382 PSNNILEYDGKKM
+382 PSNNILEYDGKRM